1 MSENE
6 LILKK
11 LKEVSFLKVIA
22 SDEEM
27 IKKIATFCS
36 TKSFNAG
43 KSIIEEGEQGHELF
57 IILDGEIEI
66 LKKTLQN
73 EKYTVATLSS
83 VMGGIFVGELA
94 LIDDDKRSASVV
106 AKNKCECIVIKRAD
120 FVRFGNENPQAG
132 LAITRDLARQT
143 SGKLR
148 KANTDV
154 ITLFSALV
162 DEIDQN

>member
-1 MSENE
+1 MTDNE

-11 LKEVSFLKVIA
+11 LKEVSFFKVIA
-22 SDEEM
+22 SDEDM
-27 IKKIATFCS
+27 IRKISTFCT
-36 TKSFNAG
+36 TKSFGAG
-43 KSIIEEGEQGHELF
+43 KSIIEEGEQGQELF
-57 IILDGEIEI
+57 IILNGEIEI

-83 VMGGIFVGELA
+83 AMGGIFVGELA

-106 AKNKCECIVIKRAD
+106 AKNNCECLVIKRGD
-120 FVRFGNENPQAG
+120 FVKFGNENPQAG
-132 LAITRDLARQT
+132 LAITRDLAKQL

-162 DEIDQN
+162 DEIDQG

>member
-1 MSENE
+1 MKENE
-6 LILKK
+6 LIIKK
-11 LKEVSFLKVIA
+11 LKEVSFFKVIA
-22 SDEEM
+22 ADEDM
-27 IKKIATFCS
+27 IQKISTFCT
-36 TKSFNAG
+36 TKFFKAG

-57 IILDGEIEI
+57 IILNGEIEI

-73 EKYTVATLSS
+73 EKYTVTTLSS
-83 VMGGIFVGELA
+83 AMGGIFVGELA

-106 AKNKCECIVIKRAD
+106 AKTDCECLVIKRGD
-120 FVRFGNENPQAG
+120 FVKFGNENPLAG
-132 LAITRDLARQT
+132 LSITRDLAKQL